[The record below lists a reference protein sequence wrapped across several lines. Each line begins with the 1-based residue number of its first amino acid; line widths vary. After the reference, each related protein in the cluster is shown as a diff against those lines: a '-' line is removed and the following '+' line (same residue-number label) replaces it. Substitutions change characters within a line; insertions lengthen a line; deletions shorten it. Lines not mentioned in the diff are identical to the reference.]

1 MGITIANRWL
11 SAAIKFLP
19 YPNSLPTSPYSNSSS
34 VYRGGGPLAVEEFT
48 KEGEPVGPL
57 AVEEFTKE
65 GEPVG
70 PLAVEEF
77 TRESLFPP
85 LTGEVPKAEG
95 Y

>member
-1 MGITIANRWL
+1 MQV
-11 SAAIKFLP
+11 
-19 YPNSLPTSPYSNSSS
+19 NSLPTSSYSNSSS
-34 VYRGGGPLAVEEFT
+34 VYRGG
-48 KEGEPVGPL
+48 GPL